1 MNIFFL
7 LLIIFAIVCSFME
20 QSSSKSIEKAIKP
33 DTTDKKQDE
42 TLPKP
47 PEKALAKT
55 IEPLKGPT
63 NSTALGN
70 DSESTTQTTMEPKLW
85 IDNKGDKEAE
95 KPKLKI
101 SDKDGP
107 LENATDEIV
116 FAEDPGYKEYNLTL
130 HTPETETNSGS
141 LSAVTLLTALGLPVT
156 SSFIQTLLVAYAL
169 PNGPTLVENLLS
181 QLLLVDDNLLVNL
194 VQSLG
199 QDALKNQGLT
209 MEEFQAFLLDDDNQS
224 LNLMQRILADAAKG
238 TNPITVHSKHLPRG
252 KSQDKFPDFETSEEA
267 IPAFDNVEDVP
278 IIYTPNQEKIPTT
291 KSAHAD
297 STVFVV
303 RFNEF
308 PPNDHQ
314 RRYNFQPFRE
324 LNRHLVAP
332 PYDYDVDSR
341 RYRTNTPPQ
350 FQNRKWEPPSQ
361 DHYRAYHRN
370 HRHRAPEQNS
380 TPQFHRTSHRQ
391 PAPEFQRTTSH
402 YGNPQGRPSQRF
414 HPRDPRYQH
423 HPMYEGQRPLPPINS
438 PRPQPRYPSS

>member
-1 MNIFFL
+1 
-7 LLIIFAIVCSFME
+7 
-20 QSSSKSIEKAIKP
+20 
-33 DTTDKKQDE
+33 
-42 TLPKP
+42 
-47 PEKALAKT
+47 
-55 IEPLKGPT
+55 
-63 NSTALGN
+63 
-70 DSESTTQTTMEPKLW
+70 
-85 IDNKGDKEAE
+85 
-95 KPKLKI
+95 
-101 SDKDGP
+101 
-107 LENATDEIV
+107 
-116 FAEDPGYKEYNLTL
+116 
-130 HTPETETNSGS
+130 
-141 LSAVTLLTALGLPVT
+141 
-156 SSFIQTLLVAYAL
+156 
-169 PNGPTLVENLLS
+169 
-181 QLLLVDDNLLVNL
+181 
-194 VQSLG
+194 
-199 QDALKNQGLT
+199 